1 MSGPLLGITGIA
13 VMFVALFLLRI
24 PAGFIM
30 AIVGFFGLA
39 YATSFTA
46 ALGMIGGEMWNLFSG
61 YGLTVIP
68 MFILVGE
75 FVHYAG
81 YNDSLYHATNR
92 WFGHYRGGLA
102 ITTIMACAAFSAIS
116 SLFFGIVAWQVSLW
130 GMRIAA
136 SGEVSETL
144 KVIYYPFVFCV
155 AVGFG
160 LLALTCLMELLREL
174 RKGEEA
180 L

>member
-1 MSGPLLGITGIA
+1 
-13 VMFVALFLLRI
+13 
-24 PAGFIM
+24 M

-46 ALGMIGGEMWNLFSG
+46 AFGMIGGEMWNIFSG

-102 ITTIMACAAFSAIS
+102 ITTIMAWRPSPRSAARTR
-116 SLFFGIVAWQVSLW
+116 QP
-130 GMRIAA
+130 RR
-136 SGEVSETL
+136 
-144 KVIYYPFVFCV
+144 P
-155 AVGFG
+155 
-160 LLALTCLMELLREL
+160 
-174 RKGEEA
+174 
-180 L
+180 